1 MTAARPQR
9 SLLCPRCRLPL
20 PDFTEWPPENT
31 CAACGTSFEAIAFT
45 PTTPLV
51 RSPVAI
57 SHAPAFGAEG
67 ASGGSE
73 EAAGATA
80 CAQHP
85 SHAAVANCSRCGV
98 FVCDLCRIP
107 LDALELCPA
116 CFDRLSREGSLAAV
130 ETQFF
135 DASGLALTLG
145 ILGNLMSCFGIVV
158 GPPVIFLALKGL
170 AQRRAWR
177 EAGGRAGPIFA
188 MVLGALQI
196 VISIGFIALMFAGIA
211 MNADGKK
218 P

>member
-1 MTAARPQR
+1 M
-9 SLLCPRCRLPL
+9 PL
-20 PDFTEWPPENT
+20 PDFTEWPPEDT
-31 CAACGTSFEAIAFT
+31 CAACGTSFEAIAFA
-45 PTTPLV
+45 PPAPLV
-51 RSPVAI
+51 RAPAVI
-57 SHAPAFGAEG
+57 SQAPAFGAEVAGGG
-67 ASGGSE
+67 AE

-107 LDALELCPA
+107 LDALELCPT

-130 ETQFF
+130 ETRFF
-135 DASGLALTLG
+135 DASGLALILG
-145 ILGNLMSCFGIVV
+145 ILGNLMSCFGIVI
-158 GPPVIFLALKGL
+158 GPLVIFLALKGL

-177 EAGGRAGPIFA
+177 EVGGRAGPIFA
-188 MVLGALQI
+188 MVLGAIQI
-196 VISIGFIALMFAGIA
+196 VASVALVALMFAGIA